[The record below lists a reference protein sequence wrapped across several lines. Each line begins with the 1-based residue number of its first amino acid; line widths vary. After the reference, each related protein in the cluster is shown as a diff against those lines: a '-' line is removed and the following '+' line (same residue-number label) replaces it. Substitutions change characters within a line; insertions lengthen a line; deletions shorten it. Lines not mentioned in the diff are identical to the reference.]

1 MAATNHE
8 RVGRAMEL
16 LRAGLAPFVER
27 EVIERVKARAVRM
40 DTIRRFAE
48 DPALADRPMADWDAS
63 GLLRLMWETWN
74 DVFRHTLGFT
84 ERSLVSELR
93 TWRNKWAHQERFSSD
108 DADRALDSAERLL
121 TAVSAPQAGEVAKI
135 KMELRRLVFDEQ
147 VRGER
152 RRAAGALV
160 EAAATSGGGGGAL
173 VLWREVATPH
183 QDVASGRYQQAEFAA
198 DLWQVHLGEGV
209 DEYRDPHEFF
219 RRTFLTESLKGLL
232 ATAVRRL
239 AGRGGD
245 PVVQLQTNFGGGKTH
260 SMLALYHLFSG
271 VAPRELPG
279 ADEVLAA
286 AGAGGGTGAGVGAE
300 ARTGTGAGT
309 ETGTAADTVAT
320 VRRVVLVGNKIS
332 PGNPVTK
339 PDGTV
344 VRTLWGELAYQ
355 LGGPEAFEHVRADD
369 ERATNPGDT
378 LRTLLE
384 RYGPCLVLIDEWVSY
399 ARQLHDGS
407 DLPAGSFE
415 TQFTFAQALTEA
427 VKVTKDC
434 LLVISLPASDTT
446 SGAGS
451 PHGEAD
457 DAEVGGLRGREALDR
472 LRNVVARVESPWRA
486 ASAEEGF
493 EIVRRRLFEPLAG
506 PEAFKQRDVTA
517 RAFADA
523 YRAQRVEFPSEC
535 RSADYERRIR
545 AAFPIHPEIFDRLY
559 TDWSALARFQRTRGV
574 LRLMAAVVHS
584 LWESGDRNPLILPS
598 TIPIE
603 DPRVQNEL
611 TRYLPEHWTPV
622 IEKDVDGPNS
632 LPLRI
637 DAEAPNLGKLSA
649 TRRVARTVYLGS
661 APTTAAAHR
670 GIDDGRVKLGCVMPG
685 ETPALFGD
693 ALRRLAAA
701 ATYLYQDGARVWYAT
716 QPTVARLAEDR
727 AEELRRNP
735 DAAAK
740 ELEDRLKAD
749 LRDRGGFGR
758 IHALPRSGAD
768 VPDDLD
774 ARLVVLS
781 AEHLCSREPGN
792 AAEAAARAILESRGS
807 APRLYRNTL
816 VFLAAA
822 RVRYQDLDEA
832 LRQYLAWASVL
843 EDKEELNLDPH
854 QTRQAEVR
862 WQAADDTVTA
872 RLPEAYQWLLAP
884 EQETPGSALTWQ
896 AIRLT
901 GTGVGAGVGARGG
914 RTGTGAGRSGAGT
927 GRTGTGAGAGAGTG
941 RAATG
946 TGPGTGAGRRGFGAG
961 QGAGAGTGTGTLA
974 ERAGRRLRHDELLV
988 TSLGG
993 TILRRVHLDGVP
1005 LWRGEHVAVRQLVE
1019 DFARYLY
1026 LPRLAGPEVLARAIE
1041 SGLALLTW
1049 EAETF
1054 ALAEDYDEAAGRYRG
1069 LQPGGRTIDV
1079 PPESAAL
1086 LVRPDAARRQWDAE
1100 APPPAPASPG
1110 AGVEAGAGVGDP
1122 GGSGVGTDPGVGAGP
1137 GSGPGSGSS
1146 PGTGSGVGA
1155 GSGTGMGPGMDP
1167 GQGAVAAGSGAEAAP
1182 PRKQPRRF
1190 HGAVTLDTTRVGRDA
1205 SRIAE
1210 EVIAHLSGLVGAQVT
1225 VTLEIEAEV
1234 PDGTPDNVVRTV
1246 TENSRTLKFE
1256 SHGFEES

>member
-27 EVIERVKARAVRM
+27 EVIERVKARTVRM

-121 TAVSAPQAGEVAKI
+121 TAVSAPQAGEVAKV

-173 VLWREVATPH
+173 VPWRVVATPH

-198 DLWQVHLGEGV
+198 DLWQVHLGEGA

-232 ATAVRRL
+232 ATALRRL

-286 AGAGGGTGAGVGAE
+286 AGAGA
-300 ARTGTGAGT
+300 
-309 ETGTAADTVAT
+309 GTAASAGTIAA

-355 LGGPEAFEHVRADD
+355 LGGPEAFEQVRADD

-446 SGAGS
+446 SSAGS

-816 VFLAAA
+816 VFLAAD

-832 LRQYLAWASVL
+832 LRQYLAWASIL
-843 EDKEELNLDPH
+843 DDKEELNLDPH

-862 WQAADDTVTA
+862 LQAADDTVTA

-901 GTGVGAGVGARGG
+901 GTGAGAGAR
-914 RTGTGAGRSGAGT
+914 A
-927 GRTGTGAGAGAGTG
+927 GRTGTGAGAGAGAG

-946 TGPGTGAGRRGFGAG
+946 TGRPGTGAGRRGFGAG
-961 QGAGAGTGTGTLA
+961 QEAGAGTGTGTLA

-1041 SGLALLTW
+1041 GGLALLTW

-1086 LVRPDAARRQWDAE
+1086 LVRPDVARRQWDAE

-1122 GGSGVGTDPGVGAGP
+1122 GGSGVGTDPGLGAGP

-1146 PGTGSGVGA
+1146 PGTGLGVGVVA
-1155 GSGTGMGPGMDP
+1155 GSGTEP
-1167 GQGAVAAGSGAEAAP
+1167 AP
-1182 PRKQPRRF
+1182 SRKQPRRF
-1190 HGAVTLDTTRVGRDA
+1190 HGAVTLDATRVGRDA

-1210 EVIAHLSGLVGAQVT
+1210 EVIAHLSGLIGAQVT